1 MGQSVPGDRIAALL
15 LGGMHDPSVDV
26 RIEALKATRGI
37 LDEGMLTRDRKMF
50 GPQLVETAV
59 RVRAA

>member
-1 MGQSVPGDRIAALL
+1 
-15 LGGMHDPSVDV
+15 MHDPSVDV